1 MEKNPRNITFTISY
15 DYVST
20 SNEKLYKCPLM
31 IQFSYL
37 HYLLIQ
43 IQSYT
48 IKSNNSLPP
57 MIQMRENRK
66 ISTLFHI
73 NDINF
78 TTLVDEYKI
87 QLCIY

>member
-1 MEKNPRNITFTISY
+1 
-15 DYVST
+15 
-20 SNEKLYKCPLM
+20 M

-57 MIQMRENRK
+57 MIWERTEK
-66 ISTLFHI
+66 INTLFHI
-73 NDINF
+73 YDINF
-78 TTLVDEYKI
+78 TTLVDEYNNTIMYILVHFLKSSDQVMHAVLDI
-87 QLCIY
+87 PQLGLKST